1 MSTQPIASQYS
12 SDSQLLRKNLDQK
25 QSSILVVER
34 GNPEPIMTLEGYVDE
49 RNSDSNSRNR
59 VRCSLFSN
67 EEEKRGYNLD
77 DIQIYRSL

>member
-12 SDSQLLRKNLDQK
+12 SDSQILRKNLDQK

-59 VRCSLFSN
+59 VLCSLFGN
-67 EEEKRGYNLD
+67 EEEKREYNLD